1 MPMSLKAD
9 LADIVGSAG
18 VSDDEQTLARYASDQ
33 SFVSPSRPDYLVFP
47 KTVDE
52 IQALVRMAN
61 RTRTPLIPLSSGLNL
76 HGAAIPSRGG
86 VVVNLSSL
94 NRILMVDEDNWFAVV
109 EPGVTYEQLQNEL
122 GTKNLRIMIPLG
134 VPPQRTALSSI
145 LERDP
150 ALAAA
155 SFEYGNDLM
164 LDTEIILPGGDLFR
178 TGLWAS
184 GGRPGSHLGPV
195 RGLLY
200 RFWTA
205 AQGTLGIL
213 TKLALQIEHLPGSQ
227 EIFFLTFNTLAEGLE
242 AIKHI
247 QRKEIGLECF
257 LLNRFNLAGLF
268 CRDWKIPSSYPTP
281 RVPSSHFDSLL
292 HSLPPFV
299 LTICLPDAPRM
310 PEEKRAYEREALRNV
325 CTGLGCPLLRDI
337 EPLTEA
343 GPVFSDLMLR
353 PWGILRK
360 FCFKGSVHDL
370 SFKSP
375 PRRVPEFEATV
386 NRICTEHGYP
396 LSDIGIYLLPLERAR
411 AVHLEFDLHCDPAD
425 PREAEQARKLWLNL
439 SEALIA
445 QGALFDRP
453 YGAWADMIYKHTGN
467 YAAKLKE
474 LKKELDPNNIMNP
487 GKLCF
492 A

>member
-1 MPMSLKAD
+1 MSLRVD
-9 LADIVGSAG
+9 LATIVGSAR
-18 VSDDEQTLARYASDQ
+18 VSDDEQTLARYAQDQ

-47 KTVDE
+47 SSVE
-52 IQALVRMAN
+52 EVQELVKMAN
-61 RTRTPLIPLSSGLNL
+61 RSKTPLIPLSSGLNL
-76 HGAAIPSRGG
+76 HGAAVPSRGG
-86 VVVNLSSL
+86 IVVNLASL
-94 NRILMVDEDNWFAVV
+94 NRILMVDEENWFAVV

-122 GTKNLRIMIPLG
+122 AAKNLRAMIPLG
-134 VPPQRTALSSI
+134 VPPRRTALSSV

-178 TGLWAS
+178 TGIWAS

-213 TKLALQIEHLPGSQ
+213 TKLAIQVERLPGRQ
-227 EIFFLTFNTLAEGLE
+227 DIFFLPFDSLAGSLE
-242 AIKHI
+242 AIRRI

-257 LLNRFNLAGLF
+257 LLNRFNLAALF
-268 CRDWKIPSSYPTP
+268 CRDWQVPSSYPAASI
-281 RVPSSHFDSLL
+281 PSSHFDELL
-292 HSLPPFV
+292 NILPPFV
-299 LTICLPDAPRM
+299 LTICLPAAPRM
-310 PEEKRAYEREALRNV
+310 PEEKSAYEQEALKGIGEELT
-325 CTGLGCPLLRDI
+325 CQILTEI
-337 EPLTEA
+337 EPLENA
-343 GPVFSDLMLR
+343 AAFFSGLIFR
-353 PWGILRK
+353 PWDMLKK
-360 FCFKGSVHDL
+360 FCYKGSVHDL

-375 PRRVPEFEATV
+375 LKRVCEFEATIS
-386 NRICTEHGYP
+386 RICAEHGYSR
-396 LSDIGIYLLPLERAR
+396 SDMGIYLLPLERAR
-411 AVHLEFDLHCDPAD
+411 AFHLEFDLHCDPSNRD
-425 PREAEQARKLWLNL
+425 EVERVRKLWLTL
-439 SEALIA
+439 SEALID

-453 YGAWADMIYKHTGN
+453 YGPWAAMTYKHTGT